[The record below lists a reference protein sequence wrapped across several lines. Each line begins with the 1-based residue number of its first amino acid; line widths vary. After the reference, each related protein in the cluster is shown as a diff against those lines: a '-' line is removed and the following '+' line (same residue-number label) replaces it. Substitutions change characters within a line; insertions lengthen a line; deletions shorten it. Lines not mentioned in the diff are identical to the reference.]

1 MNIIIIQKR
10 QDEMKAGWY
19 KQFGAAK
26 EVIEIGEMDE
36 LGVGPNEVKVRIH
49 ASGVNPS
56 DVKKRAGYG
65 EPFTE
70 ERIVPHSDGA
80 GVIDEIGS
88 GVDPARVGE
97 RVWVYNG
104 QYERPL
110 GTAAEYIILPSSQAV
125 PLPDSVSYVEGACL
139 GIPAMTAHR
148 CLFADGPITDQTI
161 LVTGGAGAVGNYAIQ
176 LAKWG
181 GAEVITTISSPEK
194 EEHARQAGADYVI
207 NYRTQDVVKTVKELT
222 KGVGVDRIIDVDFG
236 GNLPVTQ
243 EIIKVNGIVACYASA
258 GNPEPTIPFYA
269 LMYKNVYLRLVL
281 VYNMSQKAKQNACKD
296 IRQAIADGKLKH
308 AIAERFPLDQ
318 LAAAHEAVESGIYI
332 GNIIV
337 EIGNDK

>member
-1 MNIIIIQKR
+1 MDIIIIQKR
-10 QDEMKAGWY
+10 QDGMKAGWY
-19 KQFGAAK
+19 QQFGVAK

-36 LGVGPNEVKVRIH
+36 PGVGPNEVKVRIH

-88 GVDPARVGE
+88 EVDPARIGE

-104 QYERPL
+104 QYDRPL
-110 GTAAEYIILPSSQAV
+110 GTAAEYIVLPNSQAI
-125 PLPDSVSYVEGACL
+125 PLPESVSYVEGACL

-148 CLFADGPITDQTI
+148 CLFADGPIADQTI

-181 GAEVITTISSPEK
+181 GAEIIATVSSPEK
-194 EEHARQAGADYVI
+194 EEHARQAGADHVI
-207 NYRTQDVVKTVKELT
+207 NYRTEDVVNIVKDKT
-222 KGVGVDRIIDVDFG
+222 KGIGVDRIVEVDFG
-236 GNLPVTQ
+236 GNLSMTQ
-243 EIIKVNGIVACYASA
+243 ELIKVNGTVACYASA
-258 GNPEPTIPFYA
+258 GDREPTIPFYV
-269 LMYKNVYLRLVL
+269 LMYKNVNLRLVL
-281 VYNMSQKAKQNACKD
+281 VYNMSQKAKQSACKD
-296 IRQAIADGKLKH
+296 IRQAIDDGKLKH

-318 LAAAHEAVESGIYI
+318 LAAAHEAVESGTYI
-332 GNIIV
+332 GNIVV
-337 EIGNDK
+337 EIGSV

>member
-1 MNIIIIQKR
+1 
-10 QDEMKAGWY
+10 MKAGWY
-19 KQFGAAK
+19 KQFGVAK

-36 LGVGPNEVKVRIH
+36 PGVGPNEVKVRIH

-70 ERIVPHSDGA
+70 ERIVPHSDGS
-80 GVIDEIGS
+80 GVIDEVGT

-104 QYERPL
+104 QYDRPL
-110 GTAAEYIILPSSQAV
+110 GTAAEYIVLPSSQAIL
-125 PLPDSVSYVEGACL
+125 LPESVSYGEGACL

-148 CLFADGPITDQTI
+148 CLFADGPIEDQTI

-181 GAEVITTISSPEK
+181 GAKIITTISSQEK
-194 EEHARQAGADYVI
+194 EDHARQAGANYVI
-207 NYRTQDVVKTVKELT
+207 NYRTEDIVSTIKELT
-222 KGVGVDRIIDVDFG
+222 KGVGVDRIIEVDFG
-236 GNLPVTQ
+236 GNLLMTQ
-243 EIIKVNGIVACYASA
+243 EIIKNNGAIACYASA

-269 LMYKNVYLRLVL
+269 LMYKNVDLRLVL
-281 VYNMSQKAKQNACKD
+281 VYNMPQKAKQNACKD
-296 IRQAIADGKLKH
+296 IRQATDDGKLKH
-308 AIAERFPLDQ
+308 TIAARFPLDQ
-318 LAAAHEAVESGIYI
+318 LAAAHEAVESGICI
-332 GNIIV
+332 GNIVV
-337 EIGNDK
+337 EIGGV